1 MGTSEVTGGSFS
13 RRTFLRLAGP
23 AAVGLGGAAWRG
35 RQAAAQP
42 AVPGV
47 REIELEAR
55 EVMWEL
61 APGKRIKAMA
71 YNGQIP
77 GPELRVKEGE
87 RVRIVLTNGLAE
99 PTTIHWHGVDV
110 PNAMD
115 GVPGLTE
122 PRVEP
127 GERFVYESGARPAG
141 TRWYH
146 THFQEH
152 RQLDLGLAAP
162 LVIEPAE
169 PAPHPSD
176 REYTLVLDDWA
187 TGLGRPL
194 TPNREGTAG
203 GHGRMG
209 GMMGGMGGMMG
220 RGGMGGMMGSA
231 QTPAY
236 DTMTINGKAHPA
248 TEPLHVE
255 RGERLRPRL
264 VNASAE
270 HTHVVRL
277 ARRPP
282 PPGHAHRREPPRPAG
297 GGGRRAHRPERAVRR
312 PGRGEPPRRLGVPV
326 RPAGARGGRR
336 ARRAPGLRVDR
347 PAAPHDRPVD

>member
-115 GVPGLTE
+115 GVPGLTQ
-122 PRVEP
+122 PRVDP
-127 GERFVYESGARPAG
+127 GERFVYCVLLGQWSPGWSSRAGRVAEAGESGVRQDLRASPSPVASESRRSAG
-141 TRWYH
+141 
-146 THFQEH
+146 
-152 RQLDLGLAAP
+152 LIG
-162 LVIEPAE
+162 
-169 PAPHPSD
+169 
-176 REYTLVLDDWA
+176 
-187 TGLGRPL
+187 
-194 TPNREGTAG
+194 
-203 GHGRMG
+203 
-209 GMMGGMGGMMG
+209 
-220 RGGMGGMMGSA
+220 
-231 QTPAY
+231 PAY
-236 DTMTINGKAHPA
+236 
-248 TEPLHVE
+248 
-255 RGERLRPRL
+255 R
-264 VNASAE
+264 
-270 HTHVVRL
+270 RL
-277 ARRPP
+277 AKSR
-282 PPGHAHRREPPRPAG
+282 
-297 GGGRRAHRPERAVRR
+297 
-312 PGRGEPPRRLGVPV
+312 
-326 RPAGARGGRR
+326 
-336 ARRAPGLRVDR
+336 
-347 PAAPHDRPVD
+347 